1 MICLYFV
8 SGFYGYAMCAWI
20 YGLFFGCYLYSSK
33 IFCYSIVKTKQ
44 FSRTWSIVQ
53 ASQSLPCLLGVILT
67 GDYILED
74 TALYLS
80 SVQQYLYYEG
90 HLFESHYYTGSIKQA
105 DKYLI

>member
-1 MICLYFV
+1 MFCLYFV

-53 ASQSLPCLLGVILT
+53 AGQSLPCTMGVIAT
-67 GDYILED
+67 GNYMLRD
-74 TALYLS
+74 S
-80 SVQQYLYYEG
+80 
-90 HLFESHYYTGSIKQA
+90 K
-105 DKYLI
+105 

>member
-1 MICLYFV
+1 MLCIYFV

-33 IFCYSIVKTKQ
+33 IFCYSIVKTKE

-67 GDYILED
+67 GIYTLGIPHYTYLAYSQIYIMRATYFNPIIILV
-74 TALYLS
+74 S
-80 SVQQYLYYEG
+80 
-90 HLFESHYYTGSIKQA
+90 
-105 DKYLI
+105 